1 MESLYFVYI
10 TIFVSSIILLCII
23 LNTSGYVLLECINMI
38 YRICAERNVEYYPTF
53 KLNWCKELRDNYLD
67 IKQEYINYMHEHTLK
82 RFKEIDKVQTN
93 YDISDI
99 PWEVLFLRVYNK
111 DTFKIK
117 YFPKTYSLISKIP
130 GCTLA
135 MFSVL
140 HPGKIIPP
148 HVGPYKGVLRY
159 HLAIITPKDYHKCK
173 IVVNKIP
180 YHWREGKDVL
190 FDDTFLH
197 SVKNESNETRVVLFL
212 DIKKE
217 FNNIF
222 LDGLNSVV
230 LYFSQFHET
239 VNNIIIN
246 TDKDEDLH
254 V

>member
-1 MESLYFVYI
+1 MKYI
-10 TIFVSSIILLCII
+10 VGGIIIVVIFIIIIILSNIPGYI
-23 LNTSGYVLLECINMI
+23 LLHHVNYI
-38 YRICAERNVEYYPTF
+38 YKNCATENKEYYPTN
-53 KLNWCKELRDNYLD
+53 LDWCKELRDNYLD
-67 IKQEYINYMHEHTLK
+67 IKNEYVNYITKHKLK

-93 YDISDI
+93 YDISEI

-111 DTFKIK
+111 DTSKIK

-130 GCTLA
+130 GCSLA

-148 HVGPYKGVLRY
+148 HEGPYKGVLRY
-159 HLAIITPKDYHKCK
+159 HLALITPKDHTKCE
-173 IVVNKIP
+173 ILVNQIP
-180 YHWREGKDVL
+180 YNWKEGSDVL

-212 DIKKE
+212 DVKKE

-222 LDGLNSVV
+222 LDSLNSTV

-239 VNNIIIN
+239 VNNIITN
-246 TDKDEDLH
+246 TDKDTNN
-254 V
+254 